1 MADENKKEKVV
12 SEDTK
17 KEKKLVEITLPL
29 LEDPNAPQEEYFSVN
44 FKGYRIKRGVT
55 VKVPEELAEV
65 INNAAKG
72 KLDAL
77 KYAQEKALREP

>member
-1 MADENKKEKVV
+1 MADENKNKDENK
-12 SEDTK
+12 SK
-17 KEKKLVEITLPL
+17 KEQERVEIMLPL
-29 LEDPNAPQEEYFSVN
+29 LEDPNAPQEEYYSVN
-44 FKGYRIKRGVT
+44 FKGYRIKRGVA
-55 VKVPEELAEV
+55 VKVPKELAEV